1 MAGGAIYPV
10 GYLDGAYIPAGDV
23 RLPLLAPGV
32 TYAASVFEG
41 VRGYVDHA
49 GKGVNLF
56 RLGEHMERLVRS
68 TQILGLDDIPSAEE
82 MGEVTLGLMARNG
95 VREDCYIRIQVYLGG
110 DGEMTA
116 RGPTGLAIL
125 ARPRPQLADRLANG
139 IRCQV
144 SSWRRNTDNASPVRA
159 KAAANYLNSRLAGL
173 QAKADGYDTA
183 LILTESGTVSE
194 APGACLFMVR
204 DNVLITPPVT
214 SGILE
219 SLTRDTIL
227 RRARALGIV
236 DDVVE
241 RPVDRTELYAAS
253 EVMLVGT
260 GMEVVPVV
268 GIDRLTVGSGA
279 RGPIT
284 RALQDDYFAIVR
296 GGRDAPAQWLSPIP
310 DLKETPQ

>member
-1 MAGGAIYPV
+1 MAGGAVYPV
-10 GYLDGAYIPAGDV
+10 GYLDGSFVAADAV

-41 VRGYVDHA
+41 IRGYLDHS
-49 GKGVNLF
+49 GTVLNLF

-68 TQILGLDDIPSAEE
+68 AQILGLDEIPTAQA
-82 MGEVTLGLMARNG
+82 MADATYDLMRRNA

-110 DGEMTA
+110 DGDMTS
-116 RGPTGLAIL
+116 RGPTGVAAL
-125 ARPRPQLADRLANG
+125 ARPRPQLPDRLERG

-144 SSWRRNTDNASPVRA
+144 SSWRRIADNASPARA
-159 KAAANYLNSRLAGL
+159 KAAANYFNGRLAGL

-183 LILTESGTVSE
+183 LILTESGSVAE
-194 APGACLFMVR
+194 APGACLLIVR
-204 DNVLITPPVT
+204 DNILITPPVT

-227 RRARALGIV
+227 RRARALGLAE
-236 DDVVE
+236 DVVE

-253 EVMLVGT
+253 EAMLVGT

-268 GIDRLTVGSGA
+268 AVDRFSIGDGA
-279 RGPIT
+279 RGPVT
-284 RALQDDYFAIVR
+284 KALQDDYFALVR
-296 GGRDAPAQWLSPIP
+296 GAQDAPDTWLSPIP
-310 DLKETPQ
+310 TQLETHA